1 MQVQEMVLDK
11 ENAETATNTHFTPA
25 AKLSRNDVSFPLTTP
40 RRRAPSTA
48 SLADLLEPDG
58 KSVGRLTIRARS
70 IPSPGEDKQLQE
82 SLTEQPEPSDPPRAT
97 FFDLPLEVQNK
108 VIDFIFGDI
117 HSVTGNNHSLR
128 GKNVSSLMRHPRRK
142 AVSDFALVTKEWR
155 VLVQER
161 IFRHIKVK
169 GTRAGL
175 QECEEF
181 FASNMTLAGYVRHIE
196 VWVPVWGDKGSPA
209 IDEPFYVLRNGGPRH
224 LNYPLANQPD
234 EMAADPLGLT
244 FRMAAQTATLSEIFE
259 HISIFFD
266 KAKVFT
272 LEGGHCKKSNMIRHF
287 PRLLFNVSRAQQ
299 LKKLSNIRTFA
310 MRGSWNIMRSHRD
323 WLNIQ
328 DALPNV
334 EEWHCGYAKPRPEAE
349 VTIHEILHQPPPKW
363 RSVNICLDG
372 MYSKD
377 TILSGSSSGLAALKE
392 MHLCA
397 RLGTMLPQLDNL
409 SYTGKVCECFWKSA
423 LASLQKNGSRG
434 ECRLRSLELVVKS
447 CCRKR
452 VTTVDTVTGEEV
464 EEELGGVMADGAGI
478 SNLVFIKAFERL
490 ILSTVEALKW
500 AASLEYVRVRYID
513 LDSECTH
520 LNPYWILDRN
530 HVWGI
535 WSEEIV
541 EALNQSRPT
550 ATYVELGDGIDLGGK
565 VTRNSDD
572 GGRDTS
578 WPNVS
583 NTTAGAP
590 NYNGAAYG
598 AVIPQ
603 SNVNSGIERSVT
615 SMYPRLKPKSIK
627 TSSYRVLA
635 EARSN

>member
-1 MQVQEMVLDK
+1 MVLDK
-11 ENAETATNTHFTPA
+11 EEAEVTTNSHFTPA
-25 AKLSRNDVSFPLTTP
+25 TKLSRNDVHVPLTTP

-48 SLADLLEPDG
+48 SLADMLEPDG
-58 KSVGRLTIRARS
+58 RCVGRLTIRARS
-70 IPSPGEDKQLQE
+70 IPTPSEETHMPEPN
-82 SLTEQPEPSDPPRAT
+82 TEQPESSQPPRAT
-97 FFDLPLEVQNK
+97 FSDLPVEVQNK

-142 AVSDFALVTKEWR
+142 AVSDLALVSKEWR
-155 VLVQER
+155 ALVQER

-196 VWVPVWGDKGSPA
+196 VWVPVWGDKGSLA
-209 IDEPFYVLRNGGPRH
+209 VDEPFYVLRNGGPRH

-234 EMAADPLGLT
+234 EMTAADPLALT
-244 FRMAAQTATLSEIFE
+244 FKMAAQTATLSEIFE

-287 PRLLFNVSRAQQ
+287 PKLLFNVSPAQR
-299 LKKLSNIRTFA
+299 LKVLSNIRTFA
-310 MRGSWNIMRSHRD
+310 MRGSYNIMRCHRD
-323 WLNIQ
+323 WMNLQ

-334 EEWHCGYAKPRPEAE
+334 EEWHCGYAKPRLEAE
-349 VTIHEILHQPPPKW
+349 MVIYQVLTQPPPKW
-363 RSVNICLDG
+363 RSVNVCLDG
-372 MYSKD
+372 MYSKE
-377 TILSGSSSGLAALKE
+377 TATLASSASLAVLDE
-392 MHLCA
+392 RHLCE
-397 RLGTMLPQLDNL
+397 RLGAMAPQLDNL
-409 SYTGKVCECFWKSA
+409 SYTGKICECFWKSA
-423 LASLQKNGSRG
+423 LGSLQKRGSRG
-434 ECRLRSLELVVKS
+434 ECRLRSLEIVVKS

-452 VTTVDTVTGEEV
+452 VTTVDPVTGQEV
-464 EEELGGVMADGAGI
+464 EEELGGLMADGAGI
-478 SNLVFIKAFERL
+478 TNLVFVKAFERL

-500 AASLEYVRVRYID
+500 ATSLEYVRVRYID

-530 HVWGI
+530 QVWGI

-541 EALNQSRPT
+541 EALNHSRPT
-550 ATYVELGDGIDLGGK
+550 ANYVELGDGIDLGGK
-565 VTRNSDD
+565 IARSSDD
-572 GGRDTS
+572 GDGDSS
-578 WPNVS
+578 WPSSSNSIVS
-583 NTTAGAP
+583 AHNH
-590 NYNGAAYG
+590 NGAAYG
-598 AVIPQ
+598 AAVPHP
-603 SNVNSGIERSVT
+603 SVHGGIERNVT
-615 SMYPRLKPKSIK
+615 SFYPRLKPKSIK

-635 EARSN
+635 EARGN

>member
-310 MRGSWNIMRSHRD
+310 MRGSWKPPGLAEHPRCSTKCRRMALWLRETSTRSGSHHSRD
-323 WLNIQ
+323 SSSTTT
-328 DALPNV
+328 
-334 EEWHCGYAKPRPEAE
+334 KMAE
-349 VTIHEILHQPPPKW
+349 CQH
-363 RSVNICLDG
+363 
-372 MYSKD
+372 
-377 TILSGSSSGLAALKE
+377 LSGWHVQQRYHTIGFELWPCSSE
-392 MHLCA
+392 
-397 RLGTMLPQLDNL
+397 RN
-409 SYTGKVCECFWKSA
+409 
-423 LASLQKNGSRG
+423 ASLRTA
-434 ECRLRSLELVVKS
+434 RYHV
-447 CCRKR
+447 
-452 VTTVDTVTGEEV
+452 
-464 EEELGGVMADGAGI
+464 
-478 SNLVFIKAFERL
+478 
-490 ILSTVEALKW
+490 
-500 AASLEYVRVRYID
+500 AS
-513 LDSECTH
+513 
-520 LNPYWILDRN
+520 
-530 HVWGI
+530 
-535 WSEEIV
+535 
-541 EALNQSRPT
+541 
-550 ATYVELGDGIDLGGK
+550 
-565 VTRNSDD
+565 
-572 GGRDTS
+572 
-578 WPNVS
+578 
-583 NTTAGAP
+583 
-590 NYNGAAYG
+590 
-598 AVIPQ
+598 
-603 SNVNSGIERSVT
+603 
-615 SMYPRLKPKSIK
+615 
-627 TSSYRVLA
+627 
-635 EARSN
+635 ARQP